1 MKESIILDL
10 NSPVFQKD
18 LFLLT
23 KEEAFSLLSTLRKI
37 SKMSWGE
44 IYKDGGL
51 KWELIYSKKG
61 IKGENIY
68 RFRINK
74 KFRAT
79 ALREANSL
87 RILSLHSDH
96 DTTYK

>member
-1 MKESIILDL
+1 
-10 NSPVFQKD
+10 
-18 LFLLT
+18 
-23 KEEAFSLLSTLRKI
+23 
-37 SKMSWGE
+37 MSWGE

-68 RFRINK
+68 SFRINK